1 MNWQDQ
7 PGATYVLRMT
17 DAIDREL
24 LANSAIFKDLDDA
37 ELDKI
42 AKICEVRTL
51 GWGEYIFREG
61 DDGDRLFLITKGAVR
76 ISRDLPG
83 TGEEAIT
90 VLKKGA
96 CFGEMAM
103 LDPSTRST
111 DAIVDSRC
119 DLLTIARSEF
129 EALMESDREL
139 AYKVLRAVIRILSER
154 LRQTNEN
161 LKSIFVI
168 AMF

>member
-1 MNWQDQ
+1 MPD
-7 PGATYVLRMT
+7 P
-17 DAIDREL
+17 IDREL
-24 LANSAIFKDLDDA
+24 LANSAIFADLDDD

-42 AKICEVRTL
+42 ASICEARAL
-51 GWGEYIFREG
+51 KWGEYVFHEG
-61 DDGDRLFLITKGAVR
+61 DDGDRLYLITKGAVR
-76 ISRDLPG
+76 ISRNVPG

-90 VLKKGA
+90 VLKKAA

-119 DLLTIARSEF
+119 DLLTIARTDF

-154 LRQTNEN
+154 LRQTNDN

>member
-1 MNWQDQ
+1 M
-7 PGATYVLRMT
+7 AEL
-17 DAIDREL
+17 IDIEL
-24 LANSAIFKDLDDA
+24 LANSAIFRDLNNE
-37 ELDKI
+37 ELSKV
-42 AKICEVRTL
+42 AKISGVQAL
-51 GWGEYIFREG
+51 KWGEYVFREG
-61 DDGDRLFLITKGAVR
+61 DDGDCLYLIVKGAVR
-76 ISRDLPG
+76 ISRNVPG

-111 DAIVDSRC
+111 DAIVESRC
-119 DLLTIARSEF
+119 ELLTIARADF
-129 EALMESDREL
+129 EALLESDREL
-139 AYKVLRAVIRILSER
+139 AYKVLRAIIRLLSER
-154 LRQTNEN
+154 LRRTNDN

>member
-1 MNWQDQ
+1 
-7 PGATYVLRMT
+7 MT
-17 DAIDREL
+17 DTIDKEL
-24 LANSAIFKDLDDA
+24 LATSAIFKDLDPD
-37 ELDKI
+37 EVDEV
-42 AKICEVRTL
+42 AKICEMQSL
-51 GWGEYIFREG
+51 PWGEFVFHEG
-61 DDGDRLFLITKGAVR
+61 DDGDRLYLIAKGAVR
-76 ISRDLPG
+76 ISRNVPG

-96 CFGEMAM
+96 CFGEMAV

-119 DLLTIARSEF
+119 DLITIARADF
-129 EALMESDREL
+129 EEL
-139 AYKVLRAVIRILSER
+139 LVANHKLGYKVLRSIIRLLSAR
-154 LRQTNEN
+154 LRTTNDN

>member
-1 MNWQDQ
+1 
-7 PGATYVLRMT
+7 MT
-17 DAIDREL
+17 EPIDKEL
-24 LANSAIFKDLDDA
+24 LASSAIFQDLDPD
-37 ELDKI
+37 EVDEV
-42 AKICEVRTL
+42 AKICEML
-51 GWGEYIFREG
+51 SLPWGEFVFHEG
-61 DDGDRLFLITKGAVR
+61 DDGDRLYLIAKGAVR
-76 ISRDLPG
+76 ISRNVPG

-96 CFGEMAM
+96 CFGEMAV

-119 DLLTIARSEF
+119 DLITIARSDF
-129 EALMESDREL
+129 EALL
-139 AYKVLRAVIRILSER
+139 ASNHRLGYKVLRSIIRLLSAR
-154 LRQTNEN
+154 LRTTNDN

>member
-1 MNWQDQ
+1 
-7 PGATYVLRMT
+7 MT
-17 DAIDREL
+17 DPIDIEL
-24 LANSAIFKDLDDA
+24 LANSEIFKDLDDE
-37 ELDKI
+37 ELSKV
-42 AKICEVRTL
+42 AKICEKQAL
-51 GWGEYIFREG
+51 KWDEYVFREG
-61 DDGDRLFLITKGAVR
+61 DEGDRLYLIVKGAVR
-76 ISRDLPG
+76 ISRQVPG

-119 DLLTIARSEF
+119 ELLTIAREDF
-129 EALMESDREL
+129 DALLEADREL
-139 AYKVLRAVIRILSER
+139 AYKVLRAIIRLLSER
-154 LRQTNEN
+154 LRRTNDN

>member
-1 MNWQDQ
+1 
-7 PGATYVLRMT
+7 MT
-17 DAIDREL
+17 DLIDREL
-24 LANSAIFKDLDDA
+24 LANSAIFKDLDDN
-37 ELDKI
+37 ELDEV
-42 AKICEVRTL
+42 AKICEVQAL
-51 GWGEYIFREG
+51 KWDEYVFREG
-61 DDGDRLFLITKGAVR
+61 DEGDRLYLITKGAVR
-76 ISRDLPG
+76 ISRNVPG

-119 DLLTIARSEF
+119 ELLTIARSDF

-139 AYKVLRAVIRILSER
+139 AYKVLRAIIRLLSER

>member
-1 MNWQDQ
+1 
-7 PGATYVLRMT
+7 MT
-17 DAIDREL
+17 DPIDIEL
-24 LANSAIFKDLDDA
+24 LANSAIFRDLDDEELSKVA
-37 ELDKI
+37 E
-42 AKICEVRTL
+42 ICEMQSFK
-51 GWGEYIFREG
+51 WDEYVFREG
-61 DDGDRLFLITKGAVR
+61 DDGDRLYLIVKGAVR
-76 ISRDLPG
+76 ISRNVPG

-103 LDPSTRST
+103 LDPSTRSI

-119 DLLTIARSEF
+119 ELLTIERSDF
-129 EALMESDREL
+129 DALLEADREL
-139 AYKVLRAVIRILSER
+139 AYKVLRAIIRLLSER
-154 LRQTNEN
+154 LRRTNDN

>member
-1 MNWQDQ
+1 MKE
-7 PGATYVLRMT
+7 P
-17 DAIDREL
+17 IDIEL
-24 LANSAIFKDLDDA
+24 LANTAIFRDLNDD
-37 ELDKI
+37 ELRQV
-42 AKICEVRTL
+42 ARICDVVKMK
-51 GWGEYIFREG
+51 WGEYVFREG
-61 DDGDRLFLITKGAVR
+61 DEGDRLFLIADGAVR
-76 ISRDLPG
+76 ISRNVPG

-90 VLKKGA
+90 VLKKGE

-119 DLLTIARSEF
+119 ELLTITREDF
-129 EALMESDREL
+129 EGLLEADLEL
-139 AYKVLRAVIRILSER
+139 AYKVLRAIIRLLSER
-154 LRQTNEN
+154 LRKTNEN

>member
-1 MNWQDQ
+1 
-7 PGATYVLRMT
+7 MT
-17 DAIDREL
+17 DTIDTEL
-24 LANSAIFKDLDDA
+24 LATTAIFEDLDPEEIA
-37 ELDKI
+37 EV
-42 AKICEVRTL
+42 AKICEMQSL
-51 GWGEYIFREG
+51 QWGDFVFHEG
-61 DDGDRLFLITKGAVR
+61 DDGDRLYLIAKGAVR
-76 ISRDLPG
+76 ISRNVPG

-96 CFGEMAM
+96 CFGEMAV

-119 DLLTIARSEF
+119 DLITIARADF
-129 EALMESDREL
+129 ERLLTANHTLG
-139 AYKVLRAVIRILSER
+139 YKVLRSIIRLLSSR
-154 LRQTNEN
+154 LRTTNDH

>member
-1 MNWQDQ
+1 
-7 PGATYVLRMT
+7 MT
-17 DAIDREL
+17 DTIDKEL
-24 LANSAIFKDLDDA
+24 LATSAIFKDLDPHEVDQVA
-37 ELDKI
+37 E
-42 AKICEVRTL
+42 ICEMQSL
-51 GWGEYIFREG
+51 PWGEFVFHEG
-61 DDGDRLFLITKGAVR
+61 DDGDRLYLIAKGAVR
-76 ISRDLPG
+76 ISRNVPG

-96 CFGEMAM
+96 CFGEMAV

-119 DLLTIARSEF
+119 DLITIARADF
-129 EALMESDREL
+129 EEL
-139 AYKVLRAVIRILSER
+139 LVANHKLGYKVLRSIIRLLSAR
-154 LRQTNEN
+154 LRTTNDN

>member
-1 MNWQDQ
+1 
-7 PGATYVLRMT
+7 MT
-17 DAIDREL
+17 DLIDREL
-24 LANSAIFKDLDDA
+24 LANSAIFKDLDDN
-37 ELDKI
+37 ELDEV
-42 AKICEVRTL
+42 AKICEVQAL
-51 GWGEYIFREG
+51 KWDEYVFREG
-61 DDGDRLFLITKGAVR
+61 DDGDRLYLITKGAVR
-76 ISRDLPG
+76 ISRNVPG

-119 DLLTIARSEF
+119 ELLTIARSDF

-139 AYKVLRAVIRILSER
+139 AYKVLRAIIRLLSER

>member
-1 MNWQDQ
+1 
-7 PGATYVLRMT
+7 MT
-17 DAIDREL
+17 SPIDTEL
-24 LANSAIFKDLDDA
+24 LANSAIFKDLDSD
-37 ELDKI
+37 ELDEV
-42 AKICEVRTL
+42 AKICRVQTFK
-51 GWGEYIFREG
+51 WGEYIFREG
-61 DDGDRLFLITKGAVR
+61 DEGDSLFLIAKGAVR
-76 ISRDLPG
+76 ISRNVPG

-90 VLKKGA
+90 VLKKGE

-119 DLLTIARSEF
+119 DLITIARSDF
-129 EALMESDREL
+129 EALLDADREI
-139 AYKVLRAVIRILSER
+139 AYKVLRAVIRLLSER
-154 LRQTNEN
+154 LRRTNEN

>member
-1 MNWQDQ
+1 MAEPIN
-7 PGATYVLRMT
+7 
-17 DAIDREL
+17 IEL
-24 LANSAIFKDLDDA
+24 LADSAIFRDLDDD
-37 ELDKI
+37 ELSKV
-42 AKICEVRTL
+42 AKICDVQAL
-51 GWGEYIFREG
+51 KWGEYVFHEG
-61 DDGDRLFLITKGAVR
+61 DEGDRLYLIAKGAVR
-76 ISRDLPG
+76 ISRDVPG

-119 DLLTIARSEF
+119 ELLTIARADF
-129 EALMESDREL
+129 ETLLDADREL
-139 AYKVLRAVIRILSER
+139 AYKVLRAIIRLLSER
-154 LRQTNEN
+154 LRRTNDN

>member
-1 MNWQDQ
+1 
-7 PGATYVLRMT
+7 MT
-17 DAIDREL
+17 DSIDKEL
-24 LANSAIFKDLDDA
+24 LATSAIFKDLDPDEVDKVA
-37 ELDKI
+37 E
-42 AKICEVRTL
+42 ICEMQSL
-51 GWGEYIFREG
+51 PWGEFVFHEG
-61 DDGDRLFLITKGAVR
+61 DDGDRLYLIAKGAVR
-76 ISRDLPG
+76 ISRNVPG

-96 CFGEMAM
+96 CFGEMAV

-119 DLLTIARSEF
+119 DLITIARLDF
-129 EALMESDREL
+129 EEL
-139 AYKVLRAVIRILSER
+139 LATNHQLGYKVLRSIIRLLSAR
-154 LRQTNEN
+154 LRTTNDN

>member
-1 MNWQDQ
+1 MKD
-7 PGATYVLRMT
+7 P
-17 DAIDREL
+17 IDREL
-24 LANSAIFKDLDDA
+24 LANSAIFKDLDDD
-37 ELDKI
+37 ELDEV
-42 AKICEVRTL
+42 AKICEVQAL
-51 GWGEYIFREG
+51 KWDEYVFREG
-61 DDGDRLFLITKGAVR
+61 DEGDGLYLITKGAVR
-76 ISRDLPG
+76 ISRNVPG

-119 DLLTIARSEF
+119 ELLTIARSDF

-139 AYKVLRAVIRILSER
+139 AYKVLRAIIRLLSER

>member
-1 MNWQDQ
+1 
-7 PGATYVLRMT
+7 MT
-17 DAIDREL
+17 EPIDIEL
-24 LANSAIFKDLDDA
+24 LANSAIFRDLDDG
-37 ELDKI
+37 EL
-42 AKICEVRTL
+42 AKVAAICEMRSTK
-51 GWGEYIFREG
+51 WGEYIFHEG
-61 DDGDRLFLITKGAVR
+61 DDGDRLFLIAKGAVR
-76 ISRDLPG
+76 ISRNVPG

-90 VLKKGA
+90 VLKRGD

-119 DLLTIARSEF
+119 DLITIARDDF
-129 EALMESDREL
+129 ETLLEADREL
-139 AYKVLRAVIRILSER
+139 AYKVLRAVIRLLSER
-154 LRQTNEN
+154 LRKTNEN

>member
-1 MNWQDQ
+1 
-7 PGATYVLRMT
+7 MT
-17 DAIDREL
+17 DPIDIEL
-24 LANSAIFKDLDDA
+24 LANSEIFKDLDDE
-37 ELDKI
+37 ELSKV
-42 AKICEVRTL
+42 AKICEKQSL
-51 GWGEYIFREG
+51 KWDEYVFREG
-61 DDGDRLFLITKGAVR
+61 DDGDCLYLIVKGAVR
-76 ISRDLPG
+76 ISRDVPG

-119 DLLTIARSEF
+119 ELLAIARDDF
-129 EALMESDREL
+129 DALLEADREL
-139 AYKVLRAVIRILSER
+139 AYKVLRAIIRLLSKR
-154 LRQTNEN
+154 LRSTNDT
-161 LKSIFVI
+161 IFVI

>member
-1 MNWQDQ
+1 
-7 PGATYVLRMT
+7 MT
-17 DAIDREL
+17 DLIDREL
-24 LANSAIFKDLDDA
+24 LANSAIFKDLDDN
-37 ELDKI
+37 ELDEV
-42 AKICEVRTL
+42 AKICEVQAL
-51 GWGEYIFREG
+51 KWDEYVFREG
-61 DDGDRLFLITKGAVR
+61 DDGDRLYLITKGAVR
-76 ISRDLPG
+76 ISRNVPG

-111 DAIVDSRC
+111 YAIVDSRC
-119 DLLTIARSEF
+119 ELLTIARSDF

-139 AYKVLRAVIRILSER
+139 AYKVLRAIIRLLSER

>member
-1 MNWQDQ
+1 
-7 PGATYVLRMT
+7 MT
-17 DAIDREL
+17 DPIDIEL
-24 LANSAIFKDLDDA
+24 LANSEIFKDLDDE
-37 ELDKI
+37 ELSKV
-42 AKICEVRTL
+42 AKICERQSL
-51 GWGEYIFREG
+51 KWDEYVFREG
-61 DDGDRLFLITKGAVR
+61 DEGDGLYLIVKGAVR
-76 ISRDLPG
+76 ISRLVPG

-119 DLLTIARSEF
+119 DLLTIARDDF
-129 EALMESDREL
+129 DALLEADREL
-139 AYKVLRAVIRILSER
+139 AYKVLRAIIRLLSER
-154 LRQTNEN
+154 LRRTNDN

>member
-1 MNWQDQ
+1 
-7 PGATYVLRMT
+7 MT
-17 DAIDREL
+17 EPIDIEL
-24 LANSAIFKDLDDA
+24 LANSAIFRDLDDD
-37 ELDKI
+37 EL
-42 AKICEVRTL
+42 AKVAAICRTTSHR
-51 GWGEYIFREG
+51 WGEYIFREG
-61 DDGDRLFLITKGAVR
+61 EDGDRLFLIVKGAVR
-76 ISRDLPG
+76 ISRNVPG

-90 VLKKGA
+90 VLKQGE

-119 DLLTIARSEF
+119 DLLTIARDDF
-129 EALMESDREL
+129 EALLDANHAL
-139 AYKVLRAVIRILSER
+139 AVKVLRAIIRLLSAR
-154 LRQTNEN
+154 LRTTNEN